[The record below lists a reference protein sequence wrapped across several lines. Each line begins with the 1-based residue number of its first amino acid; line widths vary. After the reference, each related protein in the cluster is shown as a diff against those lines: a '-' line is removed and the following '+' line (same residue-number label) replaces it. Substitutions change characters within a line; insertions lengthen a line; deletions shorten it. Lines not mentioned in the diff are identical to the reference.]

1 MEAETKTVNVYYATD
16 RAPETSD
23 DSGVKY
29 GWERAYLERDEP
41 YAVGVCQVEITRQRS
56 HDQTPPLPRSRDAL
70 VALVSTSPLERS
82 QFYDQIREDMWYAAA
97 DGLFVFV
104 HGYNNSF
111 EQAAKRSAE
120 IWYDVGF
127 DGPPIMF
134 SWPSRGGSFW
144 RGIFSYFADAE
155 TIEWSSVHLKA
166 FLEELVA
173 ETTPEKLFA
182 DEPARIHLIAHSMG
196 CRALTRALVLI
207 ADDLKAND
215 PPIFCDVILAAPD
228 IDRDVFSDVILPDL
242 LASGVAEHY
251 TLYASSSDAV
261 IRTSGGLSEGG
272 QRRGRHR
279 GRRCGQL
286 RHHRCIIHPERV
298 ARPSARLLHQRAAG
312 DPRPDRDPGEGQPR
326 SERLRPCHAAPR
338 RRAGPT
344 VDPRRRG
351 RVAGL
356 SGAVA
361 SNPRHRC
368 VRRFWGY
375 CGRRFY
381 AVPRWSERIA
391 RYPRSRFRRGETA

>member
-1 MEAETKTVNVYYATD
+1 
-16 RAPETSD
+16 
-23 DSGVKY
+23 
-29 GWERAYLERDEP
+29 
-41 YAVGVCQVEITRQRS
+41 
-56 HDQTPPLPRSRDAL
+56 
-70 VALVSTSPLERS
+70 
-82 QFYDQIREDMWYAAA
+82 
-97 DGLFVFV
+97 
-104 HGYNNSF
+104 
-111 EQAAKRSAE
+111 AAKRSAE

-242 LASGVAEHY
+242 LASGIAEHY

-261 IRTSGGLSEGG
+261 IRTSGVLQVYPRAGNAEDGIVVVDADNFDTIDASSIPSGWLDLQHDYFISEPQVIRDLIEILVKGNRDPRG
-272 QRRGRHR
+272 YGRAMQRRVDA
-279 GRRCGQL
+279 
-286 RHHRCIIHPERV
+286 P
-298 ARPSARLLHQRAAG
+298 
-312 DPRPDRDPGEGQPR
+312 GQPWI
-326 SERLRPCHAAPR
+326 LAAE
-338 RRAGPT
+338 
-344 VDPRRRG
+344 VESQD
-351 RVAGL
+351 
-356 SGAVA
+356 
-361 SNPRHRC
+361 
-368 VRRFWGY
+368 
-375 CGRRFY
+375 
-381 AVPRWSERIA
+381 
-391 RYPRSRFRRGETA
+391 